1 MRDGKNAPAVHVGRG
16 ILFDRSVS
24 ADVHEAQAA
33 PGLNVL
39 VAISADV
46 EGRTAVEQA
55 VTMVAVTMMPAMTM
69 VAAVAVT
76 MMTSM
81 PAARRSRGHGGGAE
95 RDRGDD
101 RE

>member
-1 MRDGKNAPAVHVGRG
+1 
-16 ILFDRSVS
+16 
-24 ADVHEAQAA
+24 
-33 PGLNVL
+33 
-39 VAISADV
+39 
-46 EGRTAVEQA
+46 
-55 VTMVAVTMMPAMTM
+55 MVAVTMMPAMTM